1 MPEHESASAVYSGV
15 LHDTPAGAIAVWV
28 TRNGVRR
35 IAGVTPEMIEEGT
48 WDPEGHQ
55 TLRVALHQLKQ
66 YFSRNRQRFHLPL
79 DFSGATEFQTRIF
92 ERLVEIPYGRI
103 VSYGG
108 HRRRDRGR
116 RRSAGGR
123 PGRGGQP
130 PSDRRS
136 VPSRR
141 PKRRQAGGLLRGPS
155 TESRPPWHRRRG
167 RRRAPI
173 RKSSPSGAATASALD
188 GPHLTARSQN
198 RQPNRSSPSSGAT
211 RDPASTPLVTLGS
224 GRVTSAIGSNP

>member
-35 IAGVTPEMIEEGT
+35 ITGVTPEMIEEGH

-55 TLRVALHQLKQ
+55 TLRVALHQLQQ

-79 DFSGATEFQTRIF
+79 DFSGATEFQKRIF
-92 ERLVEIPYGRI
+92 ERLSRFPMA
-103 VSYGG
+103 VSCRTGTSPTRSG
-108 HRRRDRGR
+108 WPAQRGPSAR
-116 RRSAGGR
+116 PWGPTPFRSSFRAIA
-123 PGRGGQP
+123 
-130 PSDRRS
+130 SS
-136 VPSRR
+136 EATASW
-141 PKRRQAGGLLRGPS
+141 GLLRGPS
-155 TESRPPWHRRRG
+155 TESRPPRHRRRG
-167 RRRAPI
+167 RRRAQI
-173 RKSSPSGAATASALD
+173 GKSSPSGAAAASALD

-211 RDPASTPLVTLGS
+211 RDPASTPVVTLGS
-224 GRVTSAIGSNP
+224 GRVTSAIGSNPK